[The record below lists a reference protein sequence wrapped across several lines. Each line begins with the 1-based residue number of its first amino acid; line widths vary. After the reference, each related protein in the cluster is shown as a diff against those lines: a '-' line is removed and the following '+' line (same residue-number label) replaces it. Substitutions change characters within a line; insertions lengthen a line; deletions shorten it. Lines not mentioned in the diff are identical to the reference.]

1 MLKLLFVRI
10 ISNSIF
16 MSIKRIDYKEAREYY
31 IKGEGDEYPSLYDV
45 AREFKYSLSTL
56 RKKAANEGWLK
67 KRKERI
73 SLQETMEMRKEFN
86 YPPYQNLIRHLFR
99 SRSEA
104 KVEFYS
110 NKWADLINESKI
122 KHLTIKGPAPA
133 PIEKIKGFYRF
144 HLFYFTKSV
153 RMALKDLSKIRES
166 FPLDPEVHDIL
177 DVDAH
182 QIS

>member
-73 SLQETMEMRKEFN
+73 SLQETMEMRKEFMGKATK
-86 YPPYQNLIRHLFR
+86 L
-99 SRSEA
+99 
-104 KVEFYS
+104 S
-110 NKWADLINESKI
+110 NVAFNAISAAEYIIGKI
-122 KHLTIKGPAPA
+122 KEEQNDIENGKKAFDVNIASKQIWSLNQAMSLVEKAQLTLDE
-133 PIEKIKGFYRF
+133 IENGNMSPMSDIGF
-144 HLFYFTKSV
+144 
-153 RMALKDLSKIRES
+153 I
-166 FPLDPEVHDIL
+166 
-177 DVDAH
+177 
-182 QIS
+182 